1 MIKGI
6 LFDKDG
12 TLLEFHS
19 TQHYIY
25 ANVFA
30 YLQDRYRVPGPL
42 LQELREALGH
52 LPDRLTSDS
61 LLRISTNPQIAQAL
75 FDPSKK
81 YAAEH
86 PWQLPFDKDDL
97 LELIEELS
105 VRDDVPYTAL
115 PDVPETLR
123 YLKHKGYKLGI
134 ATTDTLT
141 ATVAGL
147 KKTGIFDYFDY
158 LGTGEEFKTEAGYI
172 SGGHILQPM
181 RSQGEQILIVGDSQN
196 DMRFAENAG
205 AAFIGLDA
213 PGDTTSVFKENG
225 HRSVSNIIEI
235 IDELIAS
242 PVIVRIVD
250 LCPECDASHLDL
262 SREAFARIADLPQ
275 GRVDITW
282 RVASPTCPGRSPITP
297 KTAATSIYQL
307 TEETGLAGQ
316 LVPAR
321 F

>member
-25 ANVFA
+25 ANLFTC
-30 YLQDRYRVPGPL
+30 LKDRYRVPDPL

-52 LPDRLTSDS
+52 LPDRLKSDS
-61 LLRISTNPQIAQAL
+61 LLQFSTNPQIAEAL

-86 PWQLPFDKDDL
+86 QWQQPFDKNDL

-105 VRDDVPYTAL
+105 LSDDVPYIAL
-115 PDVPETLR
+115 PNVPETLG

-158 LGTGEEFKTEAGYI
+158 LGTGEESKPKPETFLADKFC
-172 SGGHILQPM
+172 
-181 RSQGEQILIVGDSQN
+181 SQCDIKANEILIVGDSKN
-196 DMRFAENAG
+196 DMLFAENVG
-205 AAFIGLDA
+205 ANFIGI
-213 PGDTTSVFKENG
+213 DTASDNTSVFKKNG

-235 IDELIAS
+235 IDVFNL
-242 PVIVRIVD
+242 
-250 LCPECDASHLDL
+250 
-262 SREAFARIADLPQ
+262 
-275 GRVDITW
+275 
-282 RVASPTCPGRSPITP
+282 
-297 KTAATSIYQL
+297 
-307 TEETGLAGQ
+307 
-316 LVPAR
+316 
-321 F
+321 

>member
-25 ANVFA
+25 ANLFTC
-30 YLQDRYRVPGPL
+30 LKDRYRVPDPL

-52 LPDRLTSDS
+52 LPDRLKSDS
-61 LLRISTNPQIAQAL
+61 LLQFSTNPQIAEAL
-75 FDPSKK
+75 FNPSRK

-86 PWQLPFDKDDL
+86 QWQQPFDKNDL

-105 VRDDVPYTAL
+105 LSNDVPYTVMPNVL
-115 PDVPETLR
+115 ETLR
-123 YLKHKGYKLGI
+123 YLKYKDYKLGI

-158 LGTGEEFKTEAGYI
+158 LGTGEESKPKPDTFLADKFC
-172 SGGHILQPM
+172 
-181 RSQGEQILIVGDSQN
+181 SQCDIKANEILIVGDSKN
-196 DMRFAENAG
+196 DMLFAENAG
-205 AAFIGLDA
+205 ATFIGI
-213 PGDTTSVFKENG
+213 DTASDNTSVFKING

-235 IDELIAS
+235 IDIFNL
-242 PVIVRIVD
+242 
-250 LCPECDASHLDL
+250 
-262 SREAFARIADLPQ
+262 
-275 GRVDITW
+275 
-282 RVASPTCPGRSPITP
+282 
-297 KTAATSIYQL
+297 
-307 TEETGLAGQ
+307 
-316 LVPAR
+316 
-321 F
+321 

>member
-30 YLQDRYRVPGPL
+30 CLKDRYRVPGPL

-61 LLRISTNPQIAQAL
+61 LLQISTNPQIAEAL
-75 FDPSKK
+75 FDRSKK
-81 YAAEH
+81 YAAEYQ
-86 PWQLPFDKDDL
+86 WQLPFDKNDL
-97 LELIEELS
+97 MELIEELS
-105 VRDDVPYTAL
+105 LRDDVPYTAL
-115 PDVPETLR
+115 SGVPETLR

-134 ATTDTLT
+134 ATVDTLA

-147 KKTGIFDYFDY
+147 KKTGILDYFDY
-158 LGTGEEFKTEAGYI
+158 LGTGEESKPKPDTFLADKFC
-172 SGGHILQPM
+172 
-181 RSQGEQILIVGDSQN
+181 SQCDLKADEILIVGDSPN

-205 AAFIGLDA
+205 ATFIGLEP
-213 PGDTTSVFKENG
+213 PGDHASVFKENG

-235 IDELIAS
+235 IDAYNL
-242 PVIVRIVD
+242 
-250 LCPECDASHLDL
+250 
-262 SREAFARIADLPQ
+262 
-275 GRVDITW
+275 
-282 RVASPTCPGRSPITP
+282 
-297 KTAATSIYQL
+297 
-307 TEETGLAGQ
+307 
-316 LVPAR
+316 
-321 F
+321 